1 MAIWSWL
8 KKPAVEAK
16 PIKLENIPTDTIII
30 RRLEDGSIIDVVNDK
45 GLTLSHQDIHLWVQK
60 IGTFY
65 ANITEGEIRTRRE
78 RAVEMH
84 IDDIIASLEHEYEM
98 REIKREAERQ
108 ELLISMQKRR
118 ETTYPTPIKKQPE
131 RKHQPSATL
140 DVSHVHTAP
149 PQSRSMDSGYV
160 YVMRAGPHCK
170 IGKSVNPKSRL
181 NSIQTSTAEKVE
193 LLRTIPTD
201 AMGQLEGALQAKFIN
216 RHVRG
221 EWFALTES
229 DIKWLLETKL
239 GAEVAN
245 NS

>member
-1 MAIWSWL
+1 MGIWSWL
-8 KKPAVEAK
+8 KKPAATVN
-16 PIKLENIPTDTIII
+16 PVNLDSIPTDTIII
-30 RRLEDGSIIDVVNDK
+30 RHSEDGSILDVVNDR
-45 GLTLSHQDIHLWVQK
+45 GLTLSHQDVHLWVQK

-65 ANITEGEIRTRRE
+65 ASITEGNVRSRRE

-108 ELLISMQKRR
+108 ELVISMLKRR
-118 ETTYPTPIKKQPE
+118 ETTYPTPTRKQPE
-131 RKHQPSATL
+131 RKPQPTATL
-140 DVSHVHTAP
+140 DVSHVHTAQ

-193 LLRTIPTD
+193 LLRTIPTET
-201 AMGQLEGALQAKFIN
+201 MGQLEGTLQAKFIS

-229 DIKWLLETKL
+229 DIKWLIETKL
-239 GAEVAN
+239 GSEVAE
-245 NS
+245 